1 MAAVQLARHLGARVL
16 ATASAAKQEVV
27 RGLGVAAGDIASS
40 RTTEFGSRFR
50 AVTGGRGVDVVL
62 DALAGEFVDASLGLL
77 VPGGRFV
84 EMGKADV
91 RDPAQVARRWPG
103 AVYRAF
109 ELAEA
114 GTERI
119 GQILAEVLDLFARG
133 VLAPLPVRS
142 WDLSQVGE
150 ALRFM

>member
-27 RGLGVAAGDIASS
+27 RGLGVAPGDIASS
-40 RTTEFGSRFR
+40 RTVDFGSRFR

-77 VPGGRFV
+77 APGGRFV

-91 RDPAQVARRWPG
+91 RDPAQVTRQWPG
-103 AVYRAF
+103 VSYQAF
-109 ELAEA
+109 ELGEA
-114 GTERI
+114 GPERV
-119 GQILAEVLDLFARG
+119 GRILAEVLDLFARG
-133 VLAPLPVRS
+133 VLVPLPVRA
-142 WDLSQVGE
+142 WDLGQAG
-150 ALRFM
+150 